1 MGETLII
8 ISFAC
13 IGYLVAETEIS
24 EKIKSYL
31 FYWESDNLAY
41 NFIKYIFYC
50 SMCFAFWSCLL
61 FTFNPLLAVI
71 SAVLGEF
78 IGKFINY
85 DI

>member
-8 ISFAC
+8 IAFAC
-13 IGYLVAETEIS
+13 IGYIVAETEIS
-24 EKIKSYL
+24 EKFKQYIFFKDY
-31 FYWESDNLAY
+31 ENLPY
-41 NFIKYIFYC
+41 NFVKYVCYC

-71 SAVLGEF
+71 SAVLAEF
-78 IGKFINY
+78 IGKLINY